1 MPGFDLVWFGI
12 VMLLLETA
20 LITPLIGVSL
30 YVIKGVRGTGSI
42 NDVIFGALPFV
53 VAMLLMIAA
62 LLVFPE
68 IATWLPDTFG

>member
-1 MPGFDLVWFGI
+1 
-12 VMLLLETA
+12 
-20 LITPLIGVSL
+20 
-30 YVIKGVRGTGSI
+30 VRGTGSI